1 MSYLNREARRE
12 TIMRA
17 AMDVALQEGLT
28 AMTVRHIAAQAGV
41 ATGQV
46 HHHFAS
52 AGELK
57 SEAFIRLI
65 REMMDIQA
73 LGPQASWQE
82 RLFSL
87 LGSEDG
93 RLEPYIRLWRQAQLL
108 ADGDAELRRAY
119 TLTMT
124 LWHDEVVSTI
134 EGGRRAG
141 EFMPRDSI
149 KNIAW
154 RLIALVCG
162 LDGIYLLGLTD
173 IDDAAFRQHI
183 EYIIQRE
190 LLT

>member
-108 ADGDAELRRAY
+108 ADGDA
-119 TLTMT
+119 
-124 LWHDEVVSTI
+124 
-134 EGGRRAG
+134 GCAG
-141 EFMPRDSI
+141 PTPSP
-149 KNIAW
+149 
-154 RLIALVCG
+154 
-162 LDGIYLLGLTD
+162 
-173 IDDAAFRQHI
+173 
-183 EYIIQRE
+183 
-190 LLT
+190 